1 MFSFKKFAIFL
12 VTAGSVLSAQAQV
25 GQIDAE
31 RRAANRE
38 AAMERRMKADR
49 EGGTSVPAVV
59 PAGRGY
65 YRHPGYRSYP
75 RYDRRVHVYRHHVY
89 RHHLHRHR
97 VR

>member
-1 MFSFKKFAIFL
+1 MFSFKKFALLL
-12 VTAGSVLSAQAQV
+12 VAAGSVLSAQAQM
-25 GQIDAE
+25 GQSDAE

-65 YRHPGYRSYP
+65 YRHEGYRIHP
-75 RYDRRVHVYRHHVY
+75 RHH
-89 RHHLHRHR
+89 RHVHRRHLHRHH

>member
-1 MFSFKKFAIFL
+1 MFSFKRFALLL
-12 VTAGSVLSAQAQV
+12 VAAGSVLSAQAQV
-25 GQIDAE
+25 GQSDAE
-31 RRAANRE
+31 RRGANRE

-65 YRHPGYRSYP
+65 HRHDGYRIHP
-75 RYDRRVHVYRHHVY
+75 RHHGQVH
-89 RHHLHRHR
+89 RQHLHRRHLHRHH